1 MSSALDEQNT
11 KSNSLDDRLVEG
23 SIWSAIWHMSW
34 PMMLQMLIISLAS
47 FADVWVAGKLGSE
60 VQAAIGICNQI
71 WFLMLLLTVALSSG
85 TMALISRFWGAR
97 DYVNA
102 TEAGR
107 QSLIFAI
114 MFGIGSTI
122 CGFAAAKPLLAMAGA
137 NAQVQAYGW
146 QYLSLDL
153 LSQLPFTIVWTAH
166 SMFRAIG
173 NSRTPMINW
182 LCMGVVIISLDF
194 LLTMG
199 PLHMG
204 VAGIGCAWLVGGLVG
219 AGLNLYLLGQS
230 ELASALN
237 LIDAVRNIFSSQS
250 REWVWRILR
259 IGIPTCIQD
268 LAWVMGNFALFLIF
282 AITKNPTACQ
292 AAWTIGFRLEEILCT
307 LPLHA
312 LATSIGTIV
321 GQNLGAQKPE
331 RAEATGWQ
339 AMQIGLALEIPTALT
354 MYCFAEQIAAMM
366 SSDPQVIACTASYF
380 RILGLSEPLV
390 ACWLILFGAMT
401 GAGYTKWPMWIGIVG
416 LTVIRLPLA
425 YLLTANMAMGPS
437 GIWSAIAI
445 SSAAIGIMAII
456 RFRSGVWKEQRV

>member
-153 LSQLPFTIVWTAH
+153 LSQLP
-166 SMFRAIG
+166 
-173 NSRTPMINW
+173 
-182 LCMGVVIISLDF
+182 
-194 LLTMG
+194 
-199 PLHMG
+199 
-204 VAGIGCAWLVGGLVG
+204 
-219 AGLNLYLLGQS
+219 
-230 ELASALN
+230 
-237 LIDAVRNIFSSQS
+237 
-250 REWVWRILR
+250 
-259 IGIPTCIQD
+259 
-268 LAWVMGNFALFLIF
+268 
-282 AITKNPTACQ
+282 
-292 AAWTIGFRLEEILCT
+292 
-307 LPLHA
+307 
-312 LATSIGTIV
+312 
-321 GQNLGAQKPE
+321 
-331 RAEATGWQ
+331 
-339 AMQIGLALEIPTALT
+339 
-354 MYCFAEQIAAMM
+354 
-366 SSDPQVIACTASYF
+366 
-380 RILGLSEPLV
+380 
-390 ACWLILFGAMT
+390 
-401 GAGYTKWPMWIGIVG
+401 
-416 LTVIRLPLA
+416 
-425 YLLTANMAMGPS
+425 
-437 GIWSAIAI
+437 
-445 SSAAIGIMAII
+445 
-456 RFRSGVWKEQRV
+456 